1 MGITVVV
8 ADDEPLAQR
17 LMAAALE
24 DMGCAVT
31 AVADAAAARAA
42 IDRIHPDLVFLDLML
57 GESNGLDLLSVLLGE
72 RPDLWVVLVTAHAA
86 IDTAVEAMRRGARDY
101 LTKPFTSDQIRL
113 LVEQALGRRE
123 LQHRVE
129 DLELRL
135 RSEVPGTDL
144 STTAPA
150 MRAALAVVGK
160 AALSDTTVLLRGES
174 GTGKGVLARAVHDSS
189 SRARRPLVVVNCPT
203 LSEDLLASELFGHAR
218 GAFTGAV
225 RDQPGRVEAAEGG
238 TLFLDE
244 ISEIHPALQA
254 KLLRFLQDREF
265 ERVGETRTRHA
276 DVRLV
281 AATNRDLESMV
292 KSGEFRE
299 DLYYRLSVVE
309 VKVPPLRERPG
320 DVMALAEGF
329 AAFFAA
335 QAGRKT
341 MRIDER
347 CARLL
352 MRYEWPGNVRE
363 LRNAIERAVVFAAG
377 GIITVADLPE
387 RMLQRGPGAKVLQV
401 GGNHTFDELESAHLT
416 RVLERTTSLDEAARI
431 LGVDPSTLYRKRKR
445 LTR

>member
-24 DMGCAVT
+24 DMGCTVT
-31 AVADAAAARAA
+31 AVADAAAARVA

-57 GESNGLDLLSVLLGE
+57 GESNGLDLLSILLGE

-113 LVEQALGRRE
+113 LVEQALGRRD

-150 MRAALAVVGK
+150 MRAALGVVGK

-189 SRARRPLVVVNCPT
+189 SRAKRPFVVVNCPT

-244 ISEIHPALQA
+244 VSEIRPAMQA

-265 ERVGETRTRHA
+265 ERVGENRTRHA

-363 LRNAIERAVVFAAG
+363 LRNAIERAVVFAMG
-377 GIITVADLPE
+377 GVITVADLPE
-387 RMLQRGPGAKVLQV
+387 RMLQQGPGAKVPQI
-401 GGNHTFDELESAHLT
+401 GGNHTFEELESAHLA
-416 RVLERTTSLDEAARI
+416 RVLERTTSLEEAARI

-445 LTR
+445 LGR

>member
-24 DMGCAVT
+24 DMGCTVT
-31 AVADAAAARAA
+31 AVADAAAARVA

-57 GESNGLDLLSVLLGE
+57 GDSNGLDLLSVLLAE
-72 RPDLWVVLVTAHAA
+72 RPELWVVLVTAHAA

-123 LQHRVE
+123 LQHRIE

-189 SRARRPLVVVNCPT
+189 SRAKRPLVVVNCPT

-281 AATNRDLESMV
+281 AATNRDLEAMV

-335 QAGRKT
+335 QAGRKA

-363 LRNAIERAVVFAAG
+363 LRNAIERAVVFATG

-387 RMLQRGPGAKVLQV
+387 RMLQQGPGAKVPQI

-416 RVLERTTSLDEAARI
+416 RVLERTTSLEEAARI

-445 LTR
+445 LSR